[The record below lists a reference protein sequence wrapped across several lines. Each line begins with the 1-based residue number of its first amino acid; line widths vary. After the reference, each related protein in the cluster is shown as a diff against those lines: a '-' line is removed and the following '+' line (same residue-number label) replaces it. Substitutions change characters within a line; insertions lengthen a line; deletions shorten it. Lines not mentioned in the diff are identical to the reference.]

1 MQARKLLI
9 GLALG
14 LATVTVS
21 AQTLIISAAASLTNA
36 FKEINTQFEKD
47 NPGTT
52 VEMTTGAS
60 GSLLQQIQQGAPAD
74 LFASADQA
82 TMDRAQSQNLIDPAT
97 RTDFVTNSLVLI
109 VPAQP
114 ASKVDGVAA
123 LKQPDV
129 TRIAIGKT
137 DTVPVGRYTKQVLEA
152 SGDWETLSPKFIPS
166 DNVRQ
171 VLDYVARG
179 EVDAGFVYRTD
190 AALMADKVKVVAT
203 PQGHAPI
210 TYPIAVI
217 AASKQPAVAAQY
229 IQHLSSEP
237 ARAVLERYGFGKP

>member
-1 MQARKLLI
+1 MQKRKLLI

-14 LATVTVS
+14 LASASLS
-21 AQTLIISAAASLTNA
+21 AQTLIVSAAASLTNA
-36 FKEINTQFEKD
+36 FKEINTQFEKAH
-47 NPGTT
+47 PG
-52 VEMTTGAS
+52 VNIEMTTGAS

-74 LFASADQA
+74 LFASADQT
-82 TMDRAQSQNLIDPAT
+82 TMDRAASQNLIDPAT

-109 VPAQP
+109 VPSQSE
-114 ASKVDGVAA
+114 SKVESVDA
-123 LKQPDV
+123 LKDASIQ
-129 TRIAIGKT
+129 RIAIGKT
-137 DTVPVGRYTKQVLEA
+137 DTVPVGRYTKQALEA
-152 SGDWETLSPKFIPS
+152 SGDWETLSPKYIPS

-203 PQGHAPI
+203 PKTHAPI

-217 AASKQPAVAAQY
+217 AATKEPAVAKQY
-229 IQHLSSEP
+229 IQYLSSDA
-237 ARAVLERYGFGKP
+237 AREALARYGFGKP

>member
-14 LATVTVS
+14 LATATVS
-21 AQTLIISAAASLTNA
+21 AQTLVISAAASLTNA
-36 FKEINTQFEKD
+36 FKEINSQFEKA
-47 NPGTT
+47 NPGVN

-82 TMDRAQSQNLIDPAT
+82 TMDRAQTRKLIDPAT

-109 VPAQP
+109 VPSQQ
-114 ASKVDGVAA
+114 ASKIDNIAA
-123 LKQPDV
+123 LKQADV

-137 DTVPVGRYTKQVLEA
+137 DTVPVGRYTKQVLEG

-190 AALMADKVKVVAT
+190 AALMADKVKIVAT
-203 PQGHAPI
+203 PQGHSPI

-217 AASKQPAVAAQY
+217 AASQQPAIAAKY
-229 IQHLSSEP
+229 IEHLSQAD

>member
-1 MQARKLLI
+1 MRTRKLLI

-14 LATVTVS
+14 FVTATVS
-21 AQTLIISAAASLTNA
+21 AETLIISAAASLTNA
-36 FKEINTQFEKD
+36 FKEINTQFEKA

-52 VEMTTGAS
+52 VDMTTGAS

-74 LFASADQA
+74 VFASADQA
-82 TMDRAQSQNLIDPAT
+82 TMDRAAGQNLIDPAT

-109 VPAQP
+109 VPS
-114 ASKVDGVAA
+114 ASDAKVDGVAS
-123 LKQPDV
+123 LKDPGV

-137 DTVPVGRYTKQVLEA
+137 DTVPVGRYTKTVLEA
-152 SGDWETLSPKFIPS
+152 SGDWETLNPKFIPA
-166 DNVRQ
+166 DHVRQ

-203 PQGHAPI
+203 PQTPTPI

-217 AASKQPAVAAQY
+217 AGSKQPALAAKY
-229 IQHLSSEP
+229 IEHLSSDD

>member
-14 LATVTVS
+14 LATASVS
-21 AQTLIISAAASLTNA
+21 AQTLIVSAAASLTNA
-36 FKEINTQFEKD
+36 FKEINTQFEKA
-47 NPGTT
+47 NPGAT

-74 LFASADQA
+74 VFASADQA
-82 TMDRAQSQNLIDPAT
+82 TMDRAASQNLIDPAT

-109 VPAQP
+109 VPSQAD
-114 ASKVDGVAA
+114 SKVDSVAA
-123 LKQPDV
+123 LKDASV
-129 TRIAIGKT
+129 TRVAIGKT

-152 SGDWETLSPKFIPS
+152 SGDWEALSAKFIPS

-203 PQGHAPI
+203 PQTPTPI

-217 AASKQPAVAAQY
+217 AGSKQPAVAAKY
-229 IQHLSSEP
+229 IQHLSSAD